1 MGLVVVLKISLLSF
15 FFLYFSLVFNI
26 IGIQIFCGN
35 CFLLIEE
42 SLMKVNYVF
51 VVVIWY
57 FVVFEMYFEYWYQKV
72 GYEKVFFIVNNV
84 CEKLSFMKEI
94 VV

>member
-26 IGIQIFCGN
+26 FGIQFFCGN

-51 VVVIWY
+51 VVIIWY